1 MAALL
6 KAVPAQDPTFGE
18 VWLGAL
24 VTALGFL
31 GLSLLF
37 DWYVE
42 LFVADSG
49 NAAGP
54 FGAILV
60 SLLYIDFLAITML
73 AGTEVAAA
81 TAAARPSAEAGP
93 RIAPD
98 PGFRRHR

>member
-1 MAALL
+1 L
-6 KAVPAQDPTFGE
+6 PAQDPTFGE

-37 DWYVE
+37 DLYIQ
-42 LFVADSG
+42 LFVANTG
-49 NAAGP
+49 NASGP

-60 SLLYIDFLAITML
+60 GLLYIDFLAIAML

-81 TAAARPSAEAGP
+81 TMRRRRQRAEGRPRS
-93 RIAPD
+93 
-98 PGFRRHR
+98 